1 MSPNPYRPIMN
12 AINEHCI
19 KICNSLLRGELSAI
33 QTYGQAIHKYPD
45 SAVTDELRS
54 IRSDHI
60 KAANLLSDHV
70 RDMAGDPETDSGAWG
85 SFATTVQ
92 GAANLFG
99 TNSAVE
105 SLQKGEEMGR
115 KDYESALVDD
125 EVMPESKALIREKLL
140 PPTVRHIAALESL
153 EQLA

>member
-1 MSPNPYRPIMN
+1 MN
-12 AINEHCI
+12 ATTEHCV
-19 KICNSLLRGELSAI
+19 KTCNSLLRGELSAV

-45 SAVTDELRS
+45 SPATDELRS

-70 RDMAGDPETDSGAWG
+70 RDLGGDPETDSGGWG
-85 SFATTVQ
+85 TFATAVQ

-99 TNSAVE
+99 TNSAIE

-115 KDYESALVDD
+115 KDYQDALVDD
-125 EVMPESKALIREKLL
+125 EVMPDTKALIREKLL
-140 PPTVRHIAALESL
+140 PPTVRHIATLESL
-153 EQLA
+153 EQIA